1 MAAPTTTVRNP
12 AHPPSRN
19 ARAGSRNDFAAG
31 LENRLP
37 ACDGKWASSLFRA
50 SGRPM
55 KRGGAEHAEED
66 AKEKEAEDRL
76 PACDGKQASSL

>member
-1 MAAPTTTVRNP
+1 
-12 AHPPSRN
+12 
-19 ARAGSRNDFAAG
+19 
-31 LENRLP
+31 
-37 ACDGKWASSLFRA
+37 
-50 SGRPM
+50 M